1 MRSFLLDT
9 FLITLITALPSVVN
23 AGGRI
28 GAHFGNEAPEE
39 VAECTG
45 NDDIKECG
53 EPYKEKEQV
62 IINGELFDVGPEDGQ
77 QYTPTCVDGKCK
89 DLMTDDVDDT
99 ATTTNV
105 EGAGGGESVEC
116 TGQDNAKECGE
127 PFYETDGE
135 LYTPTCINGK
145 CDKHII
151 AVDRDINAERKARR
165 MKQADVTKQRIL
177 NQRKYDPHL
186 PFRTIELDENVRV
199 LEKNPLN
206 RWMEAGEGGGNFP
219 GKRRHVRKEPMKME
233 HHTYHDYV

>member
-9 FLITLITALPSVVN
+9 FLITLITALSSVVN

-105 EGAGGGESVEC
+105 EEAGGEE
-116 TGQDNAKECGE
+116 E
-127 PFYETDGE
+127 
-135 LYTPTCINGK
+135 GK
-145 CDKHII
+145 
-151 AVDRDINAERKARR
+151 
-165 MKQADVTKQRIL
+165 
-177 NQRKYDPHL
+177 
-186 PFRTIELDENVRV
+186 
-199 LEKNPLN
+199 
-206 RWMEAGEGGGNFP
+206 
-219 GKRRHVRKEPMKME
+219 
-233 HHTYHDYV
+233 